1 VDIALISTY
10 ELGRQPFGLTSPVA
24 WLRKRGH
31 HVVSLD
37 LSRQSLDESAVREA
51 KLIAIYLPMH
61 TATRLAAQLIPSLR
75 QLNPSAHL
83 CCYGLYAP
91 MNVEYLRTLGVSTIL
106 GGEFEEG
113 LVHLAERLAA
123 DGEQKLERQPE
134 SLISLARLSF
144 EVPDRSDMPAIEKYA
159 HLIIPGDGYRIVG
172 STEASRGCKHL
183 CRHCPIVPV
192 YKGVFRRH
200 SPPGS
205 CRRAA
210 YLFRRSGLFQRHPP
224 CHGTR

>member
-1 VDIALISTY
+1 MSKLWAPTLSLSRVRKELPALMAIQTVLSEWYAAHYHNRNRIQVRCGYTCRAVDIALISTY
-10 ELGRQPFGLTSPVA
+10 ELGRQTFGLASPVA

-83 CCYGLYAP
+83 GCPAVFRSPGPFGYAGH
-91 MNVEYLRTLGVSTIL
+91 RKIRASDHSG
-106 GGEFEEG
+106 
-113 LVHLAERLAA
+113 R
-123 DGEQKLERQPE
+123 
-134 SLISLARLSF
+134 RLSHRRF
-144 EVPDRSDMPAIEKYA
+144 DRSQPRLQTSLPALSDRA
-159 HLIIPGDGYRIVG
+159 GVQGCFSNRRPG
-172 STEASRGCKHL
+172 SRS
-183 CRHCPIVPV
+183 
-192 YKGVFRRH
+192 RRH

-210 YLFRRSGLFQRHPP
+210 YHFW
-224 CHGTR
+224 